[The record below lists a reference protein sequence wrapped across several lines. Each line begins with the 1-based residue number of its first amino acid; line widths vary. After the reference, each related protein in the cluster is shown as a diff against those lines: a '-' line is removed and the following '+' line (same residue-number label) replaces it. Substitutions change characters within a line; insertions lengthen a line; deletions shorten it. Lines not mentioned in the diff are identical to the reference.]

1 MIPPSFTIPIHSF
14 NESSQQVY
22 LRVSLWGT
30 EYSQKV
36 LVAET
41 DKRISQKKRILLE
54 QRKNLQSEPSAC
66 LSLDIV
72 INNDLITIRA
82 PFQFVNKTPFPLYV
96 GF

>member
-1 MIPPSFTIPIHSF
+1 MIPPFFSIPIHSF

-30 EYSQKV
+30 EYSEKV

-41 DKRISQKKRILLE
+41 DKVISQKKRILLE
-54 QRKNLQSEPSAC
+54 QRKNLKSEPSAC

-72 INNDLITIRA
+72 TNNNQITVRA